1 MQGFSNY
8 SARMEADLI
17 ALEAKVS
24 QLVAL
29 CQQLRTENIDL
40 RQALAQAQSDVKQ
53 LNENMSRAGDRL
65 HAILQALPEDIHE

>member
-8 SARMEADLI
+8 SARMEADLT

-24 QLVAL
+24 QLIGL
-29 CQQLRTENIDL
+29 CQQLRTENMDL

-53 LNENMSRAGDRL
+53 LNENMTLAGNR
-65 HAILQALPEDIHE
+65 LQALLQSLPEDSDE

>member
-1 MQGFSNY
+1 
-8 SARMEADLI
+8 MEADLT
-17 ALEAKVS
+17 ALEAKVA

-53 LNENMSRAGDRL
+53 LNENMTLAGDRL
-65 HAILQALPEDIHE
+65 QALMLSLPEENHE